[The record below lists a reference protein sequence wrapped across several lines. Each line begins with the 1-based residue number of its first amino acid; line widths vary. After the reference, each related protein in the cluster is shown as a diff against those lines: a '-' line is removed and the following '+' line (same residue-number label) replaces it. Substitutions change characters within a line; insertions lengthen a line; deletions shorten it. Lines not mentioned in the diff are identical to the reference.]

1 MAKSVHATAFPV
13 SEGYPYP
20 IVKRLSQHCLTKGLS
35 VLVLG
40 CPGGGKSAMA
50 VELAADLELK
60 LVDVRLAQQDPSE
73 IAGIN
78 VPDHQ
83 HRALLR
89 YATDWVTVAC
99 AEPCLVFLDE
109 INAAVTRLHQSVAYQ
124 IVLEKR
130 IGPHVF
136 HPQTVVMA
144 AGNREEDEALAVAMS
159 SALRNRFVHF
169 TLRVDADAWI
179 DWATRR
185 NLSPDIIAYIAFRKE
200 PGLFKMTGETA
211 FPTPRSWA
219 MAAQADGANLPA
231 LDRKRILAGCVGEA
245 AASEWA
251 TFHAVY
257 RQVDVDAI
265 LIQGK
270 LPSLQNADPAFLY
283 ALTFSVVQL
292 LRTRGLTTA
301 QAPHLLALME
311 APGYAAEFLPLLV
324 RGIADTKAFQILSTS
339 KIFERIRSRIITLL
353 QATQGGALAQAA

>member
-1 MAKSVHATAFPV
+1 MAKSVHATALPV

-20 IVKRLSQHCLTKGLS
+20 IVKRLTQHCLSKGLS

-50 VELAADLELK
+50 AELAADLQLT

-83 HRALLR
+83 HKALLR
-89 YATDWVTVAC
+89 YTTDWVTVAC

-169 TLRVDADAWI
+169 TL
-179 DWATRR
+179 
-185 NLSPDIIAYIAFRKE
+185 FGK
-200 PGLFKMTGETA
+200 G
-211 FPTPRSWA
+211 
-219 MAAQADGANLPA
+219 AA
-231 LDRKRILAGCVGEA
+231 KVEM
-245 AASEWA
+245 S
-251 TFHAVY
+251 H
-257 RQVDVDAI
+257 
-265 LIQGK
+265 
-270 LPSLQNADPAFLY
+270 
-283 ALTFSVVQL
+283 
-292 LRTRGLTTA
+292 
-301 QAPHLLALME
+301 
-311 APGYAAEFLPLLV
+311 
-324 RGIADTKAFQILSTS
+324 
-339 KIFERIRSRIITLL
+339 
-353 QATQGGALAQAA
+353 